1 MVVYAPPPPPPSC
14 PLSAVSLSYEDE
26 LWTQRPTAGPLER
39 PSNCSWY
46 RESSCCSSEDVL
58 RLSHADPVLSLVGSS
73 LHCRD
78 QLHLLM
84 CSICS
89 PAQADLYIVEDVGG
103 FDVPVLRVCESFCE
117 TLFSACGGA
126 TLAEGGRRVDAT
138 FASGLEFCDA
148 VGLRAVAAVDHSYC
162 FSAAPPS
169 LALSWWTW
177 LLGALA
183 ACWLRLI
190 QRAHY

>member
-26 LWTQRPTAGPLER
+26 LWTHRLTAGPLER

-78 QLHLLM
+78 QLHQLM

-89 PAQADLYIVEDVGG
+89 PAQADLYIVEDVRG
-103 FDVPVLRVCESFCE
+103 FDVPVLRVCESFWE
-117 TLFSACGGA
+117 TLFAACGGA
-126 TLAEGGRRVDAT
+126 TQG
-138 FASGLEFCDA
+138 AS
-148 VGLRAVAAVDHSYC
+148 
-162 FSAAPPS
+162 SAAPPPHRKS
-169 LALSWWTW
+169 SREN
-177 LLGALA
+177 GV
-183 ACWLRLI
+183 
-190 QRAHY
+190 QRPPVRCANVFEPSKWPSHKR